1 MQSIE
6 LPVKLQ
12 KTAEITYLQANK
24 QQMKSHIYGLTK
36 GFEVRTK
43 LRLMFW
49 NEKDTMEGKC

>member
-24 QQMKSHIYGLTK
+24 QQMKSHL
-36 GFEVRTK
+36 RTY
-43 LRLMFW
+43 
-49 NEKDTMEGKC
+49 